1 MAESRRV
8 DTRGLKCPVPVV
20 RMNGEVRDVPAG
32 EDLHVIADD
41 PAFPPDVKAW
51 CRRTGHELVSLE
63 TIDGVTEAVV
73 RIVR

>member
-1 MAESRRV
+1 
-8 DTRGLKCPVPVV
+8 
-20 RMNGEVRDVPAG
+20 MNGEVRDVPAG

-63 TIDGVTEAVV
+63 TIDGVTQAVV
-73 RIVR
+73 RVVR